1 MWGISQIPTSPTR
14 QVEQAQV
21 EAVFGILEDWFSAVE
36 DGTAHHRLPDPGFVP
51 PPGRPAIT
59 EDLVEGLVAELDRE
73 LDMDAFGVQ
82 GRKYEADA
90 SCEFHRLAYP
100 QRVALV
106 QQLMATLL
114 TDQEIAELTD
124 PDRADIV
131 SAPAPEAA

>member
-1 MWGISQIPTSPTR
+1 MWGLSQISTSRTR
-14 QVEQAQV
+14 QVEQEQV

-59 EDLVEGLVAELDRE
+59 EELVEGLIADLDRE
-73 LDMDAFGVQ
+73 MDIDAFGVQ

-90 SCEFHRLAYP
+90 SCQFHRLAYP

-106 QQLMATLL
+106 HQLMAALL
-114 TDQEIAELTD
+114 THQEIAELTD
-124 PDRADIV
+124 PDRADIA
-131 SAPAPEAA
+131 SAERPETA